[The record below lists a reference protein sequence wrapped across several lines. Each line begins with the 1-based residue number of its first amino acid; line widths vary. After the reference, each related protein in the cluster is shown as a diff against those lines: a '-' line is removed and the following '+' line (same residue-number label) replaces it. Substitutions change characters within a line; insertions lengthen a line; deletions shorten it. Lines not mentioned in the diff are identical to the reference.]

1 MCVLLRMLIV
11 WLCLYCSSGNYG
23 KPAAMLETDLAKPT
37 KTAGNQV
44 RYMHTHEQKRQRAHD
59 YDDNDSYDRG
69 DDDGGGD
76 DDCNDDEVQRSFL
89 HITLVYTTLGNTTTM
104 ANSAKCSNK
113 LSSGITPSLPLCC
126 TLQHACNLSRN

>member
-1 MCVLLRMLIV
+1 
-11 WLCLYCSSGNYG
+11 
-23 KPAAMLETDLAKPT
+23 
-37 KTAGNQV
+37 
-44 RYMHTHEQKRQRAHD
+44 MHTHEQKRQRAHD

-104 ANSAKCSNK
+104 ANSAKCSKK
-113 LSSGITPSLPLCC
+113 LSSGITPNLPLCC